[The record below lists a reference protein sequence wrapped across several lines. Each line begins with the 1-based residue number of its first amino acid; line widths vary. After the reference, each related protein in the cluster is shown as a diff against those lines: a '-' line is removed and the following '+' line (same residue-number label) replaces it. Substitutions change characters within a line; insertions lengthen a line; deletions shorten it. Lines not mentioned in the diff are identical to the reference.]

1 MCSTGILMPIVVP
14 PIKDAV
20 MPRQQQ
26 SPPPPASVRAAR
38 KDLWAAFFPFPLTHN
53 PTLQQVAAAM
63 KSSSPAL
70 EQPRALERQRTS
82 SSTYE

>member
-1 MCSTGILMPIVVP
+1 MPVVVP

-26 SPPPPASVRAAR
+26 SPPPPASVRATR
-38 KDLWAAFFPFPLTHN
+38 KDLRAASFLFLLTHN

-63 KSSSPAL
+63 KSSNPAL
-70 EQPRALERQRTS
+70 EQPRTLERQSTS